1 MTTATAA
8 EVRELAAS
16 LRRLGVR
23 LRVEAGNLRLEAPQ
37 GVVGPDL
44 LARVKKHKDA
54 IVRILATG
62 EPEGAAAQ
70 LRRLA
75 EVPRDSW
82 PLSGVQE
89 RLFYPQFAEP
99 ETVDYHIT
107 GMYRIDGELHAER
120 LEDAFRAVIDR
131 HEGFRTGFGW
141 GDGDPIQAV
150 RPKVAF
156 ELERTGPGPF
166 DPDELG
172 DFVRPFDLARPP
184 LLRGRLHT
192 VGRDRHVLLV
202 DTHHLVFDAVSW
214 PVFLADLRR
223 AYDGDDLPP
232 LVPAAKEYALWQR
245 DLAAPYM
252 ARLGRHWDELLAPA
266 PVSDGTAVPIHPAL
280 ELGAGDVRSV
290 RRALDA
296 GTVASVRR
304 YCRENALTPSMFYLA
319 AYTLALKDIGGRA
332 EAVVGF
338 PVDVRADAGLSSVIG
353 PLVNTVLIRTATDG
367 APTVRDHLER
377 IRSQV
382 TSAVE
387 HGHYPYD
394 AMIERAAT
402 RRNVREEPVVDG
414 FFNYTSIDARR
425 TSDDLFVPMA
435 PGTAVL
441 PLLPCLSS
449 RYAATLIV
457 VEEPGR
463 VWIEVERD
471 STQIDERTCRHLVD
485 TVTSLITALIDDAD
499 RPLGRLSAG
508 LAVVTGATT
517 QPESPCPAEGGR
529 MPGRTLID
537 LFADTVARCGRRPA
551 VTDRSATLTYAQL
564 DESSDAVAAW
574 LSGHGVGPGDAVAF
588 QLDRRAGLFA
598 VLLGI
603 LKAGAAYVAVD
614 PRHPRA
620 RRDAMIAAAG
630 AKVLVL
636 EEPDED
642 QDEDQDEDPG
652 GPGTTVL
659 RFGAE
664 LVPEGAGEAPASRP
678 HAGDLACVLFTSGSS
693 GEPKAVALEHGNLV
707 FFAENPSLPALGPHD
722 RVGHIS
728 NVSFDAF
735 HYETWCAFAAGAE
748 IVILE
753 PLPVL
758 LGQDVRRVLRR
769 HRITAMLVPSMA
781 LNHVVRED
789 REAFNDLRVLCTGGD
804 VVLPETCAQ
813 LAEGGFGGELWNLY
827 GPTEATTACVGHR
840 VAEADGRAAS
850 VPIGEPF
857 EGVSVRILDG
867 SGAELPPGEIGVLHV
882 GGPGVARGYL
892 AAGPGDPFTSD
903 ETSGERCYAT
913 GDRVRRR
920 EDGVLEFHG
929 RADSQV
935 KIRGYRVEPAEVER
949 TLAGCEGVR
958 AAAVVPVGVGQDRL
972 LAAVVVADATVRPQA
987 LRGHAAAELPEFM
1000 VPAVVVRVDALPI
1013 SEHGKR
1019 DENAIAALAAT
1030 AARRGVARVPP
1041 GDEVERYLAD
1051 LWEDLLLVEGPGME
1065 DDFFALGGNSLL
1077 AFRMMRRLK
1086 DRFGVTLDARTILG
1100 QATLGG
1106 LAALVRDAMAA

>member
-16 LRRLGVR
+16 LRRLGIR
-23 LRVEAGNLRLEAPQ
+23 LRVEAGNLRMEAPR
-37 GVVGPDL
+37 GAVGPDL
-44 LARVKKHKDA
+44 LARVRKHKDA

-62 EPEGAAAQ
+62 ESEGVGAQ
-70 LRRLA
+70 LRSLA

-82 PLSGVQE
+82 PLSGIQE

-99 ETVDYHIT
+99 EMVDYHIT
-107 GMYRIDGELHAER
+107 GMYRIDWELHMER
-120 LEDAFRAVIDR
+120 LENAFRAVIDR
-131 HEGFRTGFGW
+131 HEGFRTRFEW

-156 ELERTGPGPF
+156 ELERAGPGPF
-166 DPDELG
+166 HPGELG

-192 VGRDRHVLLV
+192 VGPDQHVLLI

-214 PVFLADLRR
+214 PVFLADLRK
-223 AYDGDDLPP
+223 AYDGKDLEP

-245 DLAAPYM
+245 DLAAPHM
-252 ARLGRHWDELLAPA
+252 ARLGRYWDELLAPA
-266 PVSDGTAVPIHPAL
+266 PMSDGTTVPIHPSL

-296 GTVASVRR
+296 DLVASVRR
-304 YCRENALTPSMFYLA
+304 FCRENALTPSMFYMA
-319 AYTLALKDIGGRA
+319 AYTLALQDLGGRA
-332 EAVVGF
+332 EAVIGF

-353 PLVNTVLIRTATDG
+353 PLVNTVLIRTAAGG
-367 APTVRDHLER
+367 AHTVRHYMER

-382 TSAVE
+382 TSALE
-387 HGHYPYD
+387 HSHYPYD
-394 AMIERAAT
+394 AMIEHAAA

-414 FFNYTSIDARR
+414 FFNYTGIGARQA
-425 TSDDLFVPMA
+425 SDGLFVPVA
-435 PGTAVL
+435 PGTAAVL

-457 VEEPGR
+457 VEEPGQAR
-463 VWIEVERD
+463 IEVERD
-471 STQIDERTCRHLVD
+471 STQIDEQTCRHLVD
-485 TVTSLITALIDDAD
+485 KVASLITGLIDDVD

-517 QPESPCPAEGGR
+517 LPEPGSRSPAKGGP
-529 MPGRTLID
+529 MPSRSLID
-537 LFADTVARCGRRPA
+537 LFTETVARCGQLPA
-551 VTDRSATLTYAQL
+551 VTDRSATLTFAQL
-564 DESSDAVAAW
+564 DELSDAVAAW
-574 LSGHGVGPGDAVAF
+574 LSAHGVDPGDAVAF
-588 QLDRRAGLFA
+588 QIDRRAGLFA

-614 PRHPRA
+614 PRYPRA
-620 RRDAMIAAAG
+620 RRDAMIASARVKA
-630 AKVLVL
+630 LVI
-636 EEPDED
+636 EESADD
-642 QDEDQDEDPG
+642 LGD
-652 GPGTTVL
+652 PGTTVL

-664 LVPEGAGEAPASRP
+664 PAPEGAGEAPASRP
-678 HAGDLACVLFTSGSS
+678 DAGDLACILFTSGSS

-707 FFAENPSLPALGPHD
+707 FFAENPSLPALGSHD
-722 RVGHIS
+722 RVGHVS

-758 LGQDVRRVLRR
+758 LNQDIRRALRR
-769 HRITAMLVPSMA
+769 HRITVMLVPSMA

-804 VVLPETCAQ
+804 VVLSETCAQ
-813 LAEGGFGGELWNLY
+813 LSEGGFRGEFWNLY

-840 VAEADGRAAS
+840 VTEEDGRSDS
-850 VPIGEPF
+850 VPIGRPF
-857 EGVSVRILDG
+857 EGVSVRILDE

-892 AAGPGDPFTSD
+892 DAGPGGPFTSGEED
-903 ETSGERCYAT
+903 EDRCYAT
-913 GDRVRRR
+913 GDRVCRR
-920 EDGVLEFHG
+920 EDGILEFHG

-949 TLAGCEGVR
+949 TLTGCEGVH
-958 AAAVVPVGVGQDRL
+958 AAAVVPVGMGQDRL

-987 LRGHAAAELPEFM
+987 LRGYAAAELPEFM

-1019 DENAIAALAAT
+1019 DADAIAALAAT
-1030 AARRGVARVPP
+1030 AARRSAARVPP
-1041 GDEVERYLAD
+1041 GDDVERYLAD
-1051 LWEDLLLVEGPGME
+1051 LWEDLLLVEGPGVE

-1100 QATLGG
+1100 QSTLGG